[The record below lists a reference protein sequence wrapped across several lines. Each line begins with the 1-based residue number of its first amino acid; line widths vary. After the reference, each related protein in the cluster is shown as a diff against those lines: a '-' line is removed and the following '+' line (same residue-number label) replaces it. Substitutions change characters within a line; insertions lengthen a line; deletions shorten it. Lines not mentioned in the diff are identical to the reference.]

1 MPTEALCSEE
11 LESAEFQMM
20 MMMMKLRFGG
30 LEVRKKDVRD
40 EAVRMKEKE
49 NQRRFMDV
57 KSEVTGTQGY
67 RGRRSTGE
75 GEKEERKMR

>member
-1 MPTEALCSEE
+1 
-11 LESAEFQMM
+11 MM
-20 MMMMKLRFGG
+20 MMMVKLRLRG

-57 KSEVTGTQGY
+57 KSEVTGTY